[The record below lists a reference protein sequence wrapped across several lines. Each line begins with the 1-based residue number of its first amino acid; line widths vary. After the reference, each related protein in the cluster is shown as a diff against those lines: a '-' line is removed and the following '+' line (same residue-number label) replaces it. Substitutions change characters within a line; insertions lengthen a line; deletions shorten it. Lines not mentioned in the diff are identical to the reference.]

1 MCLYLQAENRNV
13 KLKDNWKLERRRN
26 ESMRDVLD
34 MHTHTLASGHAYS
47 TIRENAAMAARKG
60 LELLAIT
67 EHAPYMLGS
76 CHDYYFQNLKVIDRG
91 AYDVPILFGVELNI
105 LDTKGHVDLERS
117 TLKQM
122 DLAIASMHIP
132 CYKPG
137 NRDENTEALINVMKN
152 PYVNIIGHP
161 DDVRYP
167 LDYLAVVQAAKEYGV
182 LLELNNSS
190 LSPVSYRKRAKE
202 LDMELLH
209 LCKQYEVPI
218 VMGSDAHV
226 DTDVGNHCWAIALLE
241 ELKFPEELVVNEDPK
256 RLEPYLNIYKRS

>member
-1 MCLYLQAENRNV
+1 
-13 KLKDNWKLERRRN
+13 
-26 ESMRDVLD
+26 MRDVLD
-34 MHTHTLASGHAYS
+34 THTHTLASGHAYS
-47 TIRENAAMAARKG
+47 TIRENAAMAAKKG

-76 CHDYYFQNLKVIDRG
+76 SHDYYFQNLKVIDRG
-91 AYDVPILFGVELNI
+91 AYDVPLLFGAELNI
-105 LDTKGHVDLERS
+105 LDTKGGVDLERS

-137 NRDENTEALINVMKN
+137 SREENTEAVINVMKN

-167 LDYLAVVQAAKEYGV
+167 LDYLAVVQAAKEFGV

-202 LDMELLH
+202 LDTEMLT
-209 LCKQYEVPI
+209 LCKQYGVSI

-226 DTDVGNHCWAIALLE
+226 DTDVGNHMWAISLLE
-241 ELKFPEELVVNEDPK
+241 ELDFPEELVINADTN
-256 RLEPYLNIYKRS
+256 RLKPYLNCYRRA